1 MLLPRLHRRPGSKR
15 RNFFQKR
22 RSYWPLLLIPASL
35 GMLAAAVFLPTKK
48 AFAPPIE
55 TPYTQPP
62 QVPAI
67 TSIEDL
73 YQMRDRLQAELKS
86 PGSMPSLTTAGAFS
100 TPTKTLQMLQAVE
113 IRIGVE
119 ETAKENWNQAF
130 QASEQAQALTQRAN
144 AAGDESEKTLGEIHT
159 QWQEAVNSLKSI
171 TPSSLIADEAKAKQ
185 EEYQNYL
192 DNAAYNYDTARSS
205 FLEPIAEKTGLPI
218 DSVHITVCHLEGECR
233 RLNGGVPPA
242 SPASLIKVPVAVAL
256 MEKVEEENINLDNK
270 ILVARGNYTEDASDI
285 WVGAEYPLKRILQ
298 RMINQSSNIATNQLI
313 EYVGRDR
320 INEIMSDRGFD
331 ITRINTK
338 LVGESTYPA
347 NAGVG
352 PNEITMD
359 ELTEMMRQIYQQQHP
374 GDEVLID
381 AMASQEDTVLG
392 YDGLKPT
399 AAIWLG
405 EKTGQNS
412 KVLGTT
418 LAMKIANETY
428 VMSISIDYSGNERA
442 IRQAVRDVANHIA
455 KNGL

>member
-1 MLLPRLHRRPGSKR
+1 MLLHRLHRRPVHKRRTRLQKR
-15 RNFFQKR
+15 RN
-22 RSYWPLLLIPASL
+22 YWPLLLVPASL
-35 GMLAAAVFLPTKK
+35 GMLVAVFFPTKR

-55 TPYTQPP
+55 TPYTSLP
-62 QVPAI
+62 QVPPI
-67 TSIEDL
+67 QSLDDL
-73 YQMRDRLQAELKS
+73 YQMRDRLQAELRQ
-86 PGSMPSLTTAGAFS
+86 PGSIPSLTSAGVFS
-100 TPTKTLQMLQAVE
+100 TPTKTLQMLQAIE

-130 QASEQAQALTQRAN
+130 QASEQAQVLTQQAN
-144 AAGDESEKTLGEIHT
+144 AAGDESEKTLGDIHA
-159 QWQEAVNSLKSI
+159 QWQQAVNSLESV
-171 TPSSLIADEAKAKQ
+171 TPSSLLADDAKAKQ
-185 EEYQNYL
+185 AEYQTYL
-192 DNAAYNYDTARSS
+192 NHAAYNYDTARSS
-205 FLEPIAEKTGLPI
+205 FLEAIAEKTGLPI

-256 MEKVEEENINLDNK
+256 MEKIHAENINLDNK

-285 WVGAEYPLKRILQ
+285 WVGAEYPLRRILQ

-331 ITRINTK
+331 ITRVNTK

-352 PNEITMD
+352 PNEISMD

-381 AMASQEDTVLG
+381 AMASQEDLVLG
-392 YDGLKPT
+392 HDGLKPT
-399 AAIWLG
+399 SAIWLG

-418 LAMKIANETY
+418 LAMKIAGETY
-428 VMSISIDYSGNERA
+428 VMSISLDYSGNERA
-442 IRQAVRDVANHIA
+442 IRQCVRDVANHIA